1 MLCAEQPV
9 GSVRSARLGAIVA
22 RLVGSGQAWVSATPQ
37 EGPELV
43 RPGAMRG
50 ETLDDVMNLIRRL
63 EAKRNQK
70 S

>member
-1 MLCAEQPV
+1 
-9 GSVRSARLGAIVA
+9 LGAIVA